1 MTTKDHYS
9 KYVSDDKLIANYNK
23 YQGKYRSEPRES
35 DKATLLMVKEAVGGR
50 DGFSLLD
57 VGCSTGNFLYH
68 CRKFFPKARLLGSDL
83 AIGSIEKCKA
93 DSDLSGIGF
102 SVADLLDLSA
112 LGNVDVVTANAVAV
126 YFDSKT
132 YQKALESVFHAL
144 SPGGAYIGFE
154 WIHPF
159 AVQQLTIVETSE
171 WNPQGLT
178 FRFRPMKQVEQAM
191 SDAGFESVEFK
202 PFVLPI
208 DLPHPGHDADVVT
221 YTRRDEHGE
230 RLAFRGTLYQPWCH
244 FVARKAR

>member
-9 KYVSDDKLIANYNK
+9 KYVSDQSLIANYNE
-23 YQGKYRSEPRES
+23 YQKRYRTEPRES
-35 DKATLLMVKEAVGGR
+35 DKSTLLMVKNAVSGR
-50 DGFSLLD
+50 NGLSLHD

-68 CRKFFPKARLLGSDL
+68 CRRAFPNVQLFGSDL
-83 AIGSIEKCKA
+83 AIGSIEKCKR
-93 DSDLSGIGF
+93 DSELAGISF
-102 SVADLLDLSA
+102 SVADILDLSQHSK
-112 LGNVDVVTANAVAV
+112 VDVVTANAVAV
-126 YFDSKT
+126 YFDSQT
-132 YQKALESVFHAL
+132 YQRALESVFNAL
-144 SPGGAYIGFE
+144 NPRGVYIGFE

-159 AVQQLTIVETSE
+159 SVQELTIVETSE

-178 FRFRPMKQVEQAM
+178 FRFRPMKKVEQAM
-191 SDAGFESVEFK
+191 KEAGFESVEFK